1 MDFGIPRCTLEDLRG
16 GGPDYNADVL
26 RRVLSGESGAIAD
39 SLVCFILR
47 IQHSLFENFPIVRE
61 LLQLV
66 HLFLLKIL
74 FQILNA
80 AAALLVS
87 NRVQTLAEGVTLAR
101 EVQSSGKAIKTLDSW
116 INISNVAQKSQ

>member
-1 MDFGIPRCTLEDLRG
+1 MEQLPIHWYVF
-16 GGPDYNADVL
+16 V
-26 RRVLSGESGAIAD
+26 
-39 SLVCFILR
+39 LR
-47 IQHSLFENFPIVRE
+47 IQQKCPNFCE
-61 LLQLV
+61 LLQYV
-66 HLFLLKIL
+66 HLFVPFNIL

-116 INISNVAQKSQ
+116 IHVSNLAQKS